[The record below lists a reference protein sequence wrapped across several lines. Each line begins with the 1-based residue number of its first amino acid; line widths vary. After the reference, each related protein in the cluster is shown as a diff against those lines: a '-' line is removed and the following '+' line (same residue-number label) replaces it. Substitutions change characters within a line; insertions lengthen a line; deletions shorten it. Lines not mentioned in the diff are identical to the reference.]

1 MENMFLDGDGLDLSI
16 DLTPMIDV
24 LFMLLIFFITA
35 MTFVKP
41 VIDVNLATAESAAK
55 GSGSNK
61 QLVISID
68 ETGQI
73 YLDGKGIELIDLE
86 PVFIREHESTIN
98 LFVDRQTPFQDFL
111 SVIDLAK
118 LNKCDDLLVTTEPAE
133 Q

>member
-1 MENMFLDGDGLDLSI
+1 MDNMFLDEDGIDLSI

-35 MTFVKP
+35 MTFAKP
-41 VIDVNLATAESAAK
+41 VIDVNLATAESAAQ
-55 GSGSNK
+55 GSGSGK

-68 ETGQI
+68 KTGQI
-73 YLDGKGIELIDLE
+73 FLDGEQVDLIDLE
-86 PVFIREHESTIN
+86 SVFVRGHDSTIN
-98 LFVDRQTPFQDFL
+98 LFVDRETPFQDFL

-118 LNKCDDLLVTTEPAE
+118 LNNCDDLLVTTEPAA

>member
-1 MENMFLDGDGLDLSI
+1 MDNMFLDEDGFDLSI

-35 MTFVKP
+35 MTFAKP
-41 VIDVNLATAESAAK
+41 VIDVNLATAESAAQ
-55 GSGSNK
+55 GSGSEK

-73 YLDGKGIELIDLE
+73 FLDGKQIALADLE
-86 PVFIREHESTIN
+86 SVFVREHNSTIN
-98 LFVDRQTPFQDFL
+98 LFVDRETPFQDFL

>member
-1 MENMFLDGDGLDLSI
+1 MDNLFLDGDGLDLSI

-35 MTFVKP
+35 TTFVKP

-55 GSGSNK
+55 GSGSGK

-68 ETGQI
+68 KTGQI
-73 YLDGKGIELIDLE
+73 FLDGQQVSLPDLE
-86 PVFIREHESTIN
+86 PVFAKEHDSTIN
-98 LFVDRQTPFQDFL
+98 LFVDRETPFQDFL

-118 LNKCDDLLVTTEPAE
+118 LNKCDDLLVTTEPTE
-133 Q
+133 

>member
-1 MENMFLDGDGLDLSI
+1 MDNLFPDGDGFDLSI

-35 MTFVKP
+35 MTFAKP
-41 VIDVNLATAESAAK
+41 VIDLNLATAESAAR
-55 GSGSNK
+55 GSGSEK

-68 ETGQI
+68 KTGQI
-73 YLDGKGIELIDLE
+73 YLDGVQISLVDLE
-86 PVFIREHESTIN
+86 PVFVKEHDSAIN

-111 SVIDLAK
+111 AVIDLAK
-118 LNKCDDLLVTTEPAE
+118 LNKCDDLFVTTEPAE

>member
-1 MENMFLDGDGLDLSI
+1 MDNMFLDGDGFDLSI

-35 MTFVKP
+35 TTFIKP

-55 GSGSNK
+55 GSGSGK

-68 ETGQI
+68 KTGQI
-73 YLDGKGIELIDLE
+73 YLDGMQVSLSELE
-86 PVFIREHESTIN
+86 PVFVKEHDSTIN
-98 LFVDRQTPFQDFL
+98 LFVDRETPFQHFL